1 MTPDSQTPDPQDPAS
16 DAGKTG
22 PRRTRVAAVLVVVLV
37 LLAPLAVYL
46 YQHRPNLYD
55 RTRTDLVEA
64 GRELEIYGQD
74 MVDLVETEHQGTRAL
89 KATIESLRDAAA
101 SDPDDLAEINAI
113 ASALRELEDPAHDG
127 ELSAAQ
133 LRRRYDALAARV
145 QRLIEKRGVETQ
157 VQREAE

>member
-1 MTPDSQTPDPQDPAS
+1 MARHMTADSQTPAP
-16 DAGKTG
+16 DAGKTVS
-22 PRRTRVAAVLVVVLV
+22 RRKRTAVALLAVLV

-64 GRELEIYGQD
+64 GRELEIYSQD
-74 MVDLVETEHQGTRAL
+74 MVDLAAKEREGTQAL
-89 KATIESLRDAAA
+89 KATIDWLRDAAA

-113 ASALRELEDPAHDG
+113 ALALRDLEDPAHDG

-133 LRRRYDALAARV
+133 LRHSYAALVTRV
-145 QRLIEKRGVETQ
+145 QRLIEKRGAEPPAQ
-157 VQREAE
+157 HEAE